1 LQFPVKQ
8 TTRLYLDV
16 DGTVSPIGT
25 SPPQGSGW
33 AQWASGRAYGFT
45 VIWATGLIAELNLI
59 TARDDVQ
66 PVWLTSWEV
75 YAASDLAPVTG
86 LNARDWPV
94 LQIRGRSSGS
104 STVKLDALLEDVE
117 AQNRKGNHVD
127 RIVWL
132 DDMSDEDDEW
142 EPDYEPRPEL
152 TARLGIPV
160 LRLRPLTEIG
170 LTPDDMAQV
179 RAFIG

>member
-1 LQFPVKQ
+1 MKK

-33 AQWASGRAYGFT
+33 AEWGSGRAFGFH
-45 VIWATGLIAELNLI
+45 VIWAPGLIAELNLI

-66 PVWLTSWEV
+66 PVWLTSWED

-86 LNARDWPV
+86 LHAGDWPV
-94 LQIRGRSSGS
+94 LPLRERNMDSGS
-104 STVKLDALLEDVE
+104 MKLHALVEDVE
-117 AQNRKGNHVD
+117 SQNRAGNHID

-132 DDMSDEDDEW
+132 DDMCDEEDEW
-142 EPDYEPRPEL
+142 EQDDEPRPEL
-152 TARLGIPV
+152 TVRLGIPV
-160 LRLRPLTEIG
+160 LRLRPLTNIG
-170 LTPDDMAQV
+170 LTPDHMAQV
-179 RAFIG
+179 RAFLG